1 MTDAMT
7 LATLL
12 PLLGTLIVAGA
23 VIGLLAGLFGIGG
36 GAISV
41 PVFYEIGHLHLHR
54 YADFGLTF
62 VKLGEEA
69 RVDLSLF
76 TLEGSRGARYR
87 QAVRRLEKDGGLFRV
102 VEPAGLPAIMPRLRA
117 VSDDWLS
124 ARSSAEKGFSLGFFD
139 EAYLSRFLRA
149 TGQ

>member
-41 PVFYEIGHLHLHR
+41 PVWSSMQKSR
-54 YADFGLTF
+54 
-62 VKLGEEA
+62 A
-69 RVDLSLF
+69 RQFSALI
-76 TLEGSRGARYR
+76 
-87 QAVRRLEKDGGLFRV
+87 
-102 VEPAGLPAIMPRLRA
+102 EP
-117 VSDDWLS
+117 
-124 ARSSAEKGFSLGFFD
+124 
-139 EAYLSRFLRA
+139 
-149 TGQ
+149 